1 MCFDPLVAALAAGNC
16 VVIKPSEMAPHA
28 AAMIERLVVDYLDN
42 DCIKVVQGAIP
53 ETTALL
59 AERWDH
65 IMYTGNGAVGRIV
78 MAAAAK
84 HLTPVT
90 LELGG
95 KSPTFVDKSAKI
107 EHAVRTPPRARAT
120 A

>member
-1 MCFDPLVAALAAGNC
+1 MLEGAV
-16 VVIKPSEMAPHA
+16 EMS
-28 AAMIERLVVDYLDN
+28 
-42 DCIKVVQGAIP
+42 
-53 ETTALL
+53 TALL
-59 AERWDH
+59 AQRWDH